1 MNESNLLQTLG
12 QVSSES
18 ASEVFRTHLRG
29 LVRQM
34 ITDVMAEEVTAL
46 CGAKHQPTDE
56 THFRAGLHRSLSPT
70 STTTLL
76 QLSIAPSAATHRSF
90 LYTDHSPQ
98 HQASVDT

>member
-56 THFRAGLHRSLSPT
+56 SHFRAGSSPDRVIYEGQREPVIRPRVRRQNEDGTTSEVLLST
-70 STTTLL
+70 YE
-76 QLSIAPSAATHRSF
+76 AA
-90 LYTDHSPQ
+90 
-98 HQASVDT
+98 